1 MVTFIPPY
9 FGEEIKSDAE
19 RKMFDVLQNLELNN
33 AYVLHSLGLP
43 RHETKP
49 YGEIDFVV
57 VCEEGLP
64 ALR

>member
-49 YGEIDFVV
+49 
-57 VCEEGLP
+57 
-64 ALR
+64 